1 MTLPSATYR
10 VQFRQGMDFARAADL
25 VPHFVQLGVSHVY
38 ASPLTT
44 ATKGSTHGYDVTD
57 FNEIDPCLG
66 GIGGFDD
73 FCSVLQRHNLQILL
87 DIVPNHMAASPEN
100 LWWHDVL
107 AQGEKS
113 PYSGYFDIDWSRRL
127 TLPILEQDFSQEVGM
142 GAFSLVTDGDEA
154 SIRYRGVCYPL
165 TLSGTTSS
173 LLQSTQLDALSRSNE
188 FMRSLHAAQPWE
200 MIPWKEAAH
209 RLSYRRFFEVSEL
222 VGLRMDRREVFEH
235 AHRLVLELVASGQ
248 VSGLRIDHIDGLVD
262 PAGYLNWLR
271 DAVGPDVFIV
281 VEKILV
287 EGERLPAWPVQGTTG
302 YEFIAASSAV
312 FLPPCAPW
320 ELDGAYRKIAPQ
332 NCDMGT
338 ERRAA
343 QSQMV
348 RKHFVGEV
356 NRLVKIAE
364 PGTDRAPAF
373 KQALEELL
381 IAFPRYRTYFTQN
394 TRTQEDDAVLAQTI
408 AVASGHV
415 RDASSLSKVTHLLS
429 ASGGSETSMAFLDRF
444 QQLTGP
450 ILAKAVEDTL
460 LYRYTRCLAVNE
472 VGCEAHIAHGGVE
485 EFHRRMRDRLAIQ
498 PAGLTAT
505 STHDTKWSEDARAR
519 LFTIG
524 EDVEAWSLQFDR
536 WVARTTRF
544 QTPLIAKNVKWM
556 IFQALLAL
564 LPVDLSRD
572 AIDGLQKRFIAY
584 LIKAAREAKV
594 ATSWQSV
601 NVAYEAQLSDY
612 ASALFSSDNATFLR
626 EFHGF
631 CEPFM
636 VAGLVNSLSIT
647 LMKLTV
653 PGIPDFYQGSEYLQ
667 YALVDPD
674 NRYPLQT
681 GYPHTDKK
689 PSAPA
694 TAKLQLIAKGLRLR
708 CKWPALFADGDYLPL
723 IPVGK
728 QKDHIVAF
736 ARWNPDHH
744 VIAIASVRMLNNV
757 EPVSLTA
764 GNDFWGHTAIS
775 LPKRFRPESID
786 LLTGRLFAGHTLR
799 IGPLLSNGPVAL
811 LTSSKNS

>member
-1 MTLPSATYR
+1 MILPSSTYR
-10 VQFRQGMDFARAADL
+10 VQFRQGMDFARAAEL
-25 VPHFVQLGVSHVY
+25 VPHFVRLGVSHVY
-38 ASPLTT
+38 ASPLMT
-44 ATKGSTHGYDVTD
+44 AAKGSTHGYDVTD

-66 GIGGFDD
+66 GSDGFQD
-73 FCSVLQRHNLQILL
+73 FCSVLRRYNLQILL
-87 DIVPNHMAASPEN
+87 DIVPNHMAASLEN
-100 LWWHDVL
+100 VWWRDVL

-113 PYSGYFDIDWSRRL
+113 AYSGYFDIDWSRRL
-127 TLPILEQDFSQEVGM
+127 TLPILEQDFSQEVGT
-142 GAFSLVTDGDEA
+142 GAFSLATDGNEA
-154 SIRYRGVCYPL
+154 SIRYRDVCYPL
-165 TLSGTTSS
+165 TLSGATSS
-173 LLQSTQLDALSRSNE
+173 LLQSTQLDTLSQSND
-188 FMRSLHAAQPWE
+188 FMRSLHASQPWE

-222 VGLRMDRREVFEH
+222 VGLRMDKREVLDH
-235 AHRLVLELVASGQ
+235 VHRLVLELVASGQ

-262 PAGYLNWLR
+262 PAGYLDWLR

-312 FLPPCAPW
+312 FLPPCGPC
-320 ELDGAYRKIAPQ
+320 ELDEAYRKIAPQ
-332 NCDMGT
+332 NSDIDT

-343 QSQMV
+343 QWQMV

-356 NRLVKIAE
+356 TRLVKIAE
-364 PGTDRAPAF
+364 PGTGQAPAF
-373 KQALEELL
+373 RQALEELL

-394 TRTQEDDAVLAQTI
+394 TRTQEDDAVLAQAI
-408 AVASGHV
+408 AVASDHV
-415 RDASSLSKVTHLLS
+415 RDASSLSEVSHLLS
-429 ASGGSETSMAFLDRF
+429 ASGGSETSMAFLNRF
-444 QQLTGP
+444 QQLSGP
-450 ILAKAVEDTL
+450 IVAKAVEDTL

-485 EFHRRMRDRLAIQ
+485 EFHRRMRDRLALQ

-536 WVARTTRF
+536 WVTSTTRF
-544 QTPLIAKNVKWM
+544 QTPLVALNVQWM
-556 IFQALLAL
+556 IFQALLAV
-564 LPVDLSRD
+564 LPVDLSPD
-572 AIDGLQKRFIAY
+572 AINGLQKRFTAY

-594 ATSWQSV
+594 ATSWESV

-612 ASALFSSDNATFLR
+612 ASALLATDNATFLR

-636 VAGLVNSLSIT
+636 LAGLVNSLSVT

-674 NRYPLQT
+674 NRYPLET
-681 GYPHTDKK
+681 GYPHTGKN
-689 PSAPA
+689 PSVPA
-694 TAKLQLIAKGLRLR
+694 TAKFQLIAKGLRLR
-708 CKWPALFADGDYLPL
+708 CIWPALFAEGDYLPL
-723 IPVGK
+723 IPVGER
-728 QKDHIVAF
+728 KDHVLAF

-757 EPVSLTA
+757 EPVTLTA
-764 GNDFWGHTAIS
+764 GKDFWGDTS
-775 LPKRFRPESID
+775 VLLPKRFHPESID
-786 LLTGRLFAGHTLR
+786 LLTDRLFASHTLR
-799 IGPLLSNGPVAL
+799 IGSLLSNGPVAL
-811 LTSSKNS
+811 LTSSKKT